1 MSHQCRK
8 CNNEYTDEAFRWC
21 RSCQINSLKKYPT
34 ISDNEKINNFI
45 REMQLKIDSHFD
57 IVFEWIP
64 YSQFNCI
71 KQIGSYRHITVYSA
85 RWYNGPLYYDNDK
98 AGYTRYQFRR
108 NQNVTLKSLRNLQI
122 VTDEFLNK
130 VKTYSIKRQDA
141 IRQIYGISQNPD
153 TKDYIMVLE
162 DGKDNYCE
170 RCDKKHNRKW
180 YKPCQ
185 IIYLEKNFTNW
196 TSGNEKIDQFIQEMQ
211 LKIDTYNDTIFVWI
225 PYSQFND
232 IKKIS
237 RDINITVYSATWK
250 NHPLYYYNKKIE
262 STGHQFCRNSNV
274 TLKCLHNPQ
283 ININEFLNKVKTY
296 SIKQVDTRKIYGIT
310 QNPGTKDHIMVLDS
324 NYCEKC
330 DKKYTDINHKWCKPC
345 RINDLKRNFTNWTSG
360 NGKFDR
366 FIQEMQLKINSY
378 NDIVFEWI
386 PYSQFN
392 DIKEISED
400 GYITAVYSATWKNS
414 PLYYNYDKT
423 EYTRYYQNYNVTLK
437 GLHNSRINEFIN
449 KAKTYSIK
457 RQDDIRKIY
466 GITQNPNTKEY
477 IMVLEDGYCE
487 KCDKKYLDIN
497 HKWYRSCQVNYLKR
511 NITSWTSGN
520 ENIDQFIQEMQ
531 LKTDYCNGIIIEW
544 IPYSQFNVTKDNH
557 AKVYSAVW
565 KDGPLYYY
573 DDIMGWTNKRSAN
586 TNVILRQ
593 LHRLQDIGNEF
604 LSEYNT
610 LYGISQD
617 PDTKN
622 YIIIQDEYC
631 KNCGE
636 KYIDVIHGLYNPC
649 KMDHLKKNFINWTSE
664 NKTIDDFIK
673 KAQLNNNYFNNT
685 FEWIPY
691 DQFDDIEEIGKGGFA
706 TVYSAIWKNGPLYY
720 DNKKKKWLRNY
731 GVNKKVALK
740 CLHDSQN
747 FTDKFLH
754 EAKVHSTKISIY
766 ILDIYGISQNPDSKD
781 YIMVLD
787 YVESG
792 DLGKWMTKNYDKF
805 DWSYK
810 LLFLWNTVRGLKE
823 IHQKKMVHRDLH
835 PGNILV
841 KNEYWPYISDMGLC
855 GNVDDI
861 ATGKQPFYDSAHDFN
876 LAISICKGVRPVIN
890 DLEAPKYYIDLMKR
904 CWDSNPDNRLDI
916 NEIFDLTKL
925 FSNSKQQ
932 QNTEIGKQLKVAEE
946 SRKVNSLSID
956 VIQSKT
962 HPQAIYTS
970 RIFKED
976 LSKYNNINN
985 NSVEVTDFTE

>member
-170 RCDKKHNRKW
+170 RCDKKHNRK
-180 YKPCQ
+180 C
-185 IIYLEKNFTNW
+185 
-196 TSGNEKIDQFIQEMQ
+196 
-211 LKIDTYNDTIFVWI
+211 
-225 PYSQFND
+225 
-232 IKKIS
+232 

-310 QNPGTKDHIMVLDS
+310 QNPGTKDHIMVLD
-324 NYCEKC
+324 K
-330 DKKYTDINHKWCKPC
+330 
-345 RINDLKRNFTNWTSG
+345 
-360 NGKFDR
+360 
-366 FIQEMQLKINSY
+366 
-378 NDIVFEWI
+378 
-386 PYSQFN
+386 
-392 DIKEISED
+392 ISED

-457 RQDDIRKIY
+457 RQDDI
-466 GITQNPNTKEY
+466 Q
-477 IMVLEDGYCE
+477 
-487 KCDKKYLDIN
+487 
-497 HKWYRSCQVNYLKR
+497 
-511 NITSWTSGN
+511 
-520 ENIDQFIQEMQ
+520 MQ